1 MAFVVTPP
9 ARGTLALAMDGGF
22 TYTPTA
28 AYTGPDSF
36 SYRTSDGTAF
46 SPTVTVSL
54 SVELPTALKIWRQQW
69 FGSLADAGT
78 GANSGTPAQDGI
90 PNLIKFAT
98 GNGTV
103 DPKFPGVLPIQSG
116 MNAEGDAFQFIYTRN
131 KFAAEA
137 GVTTTVKWSETLQP
151 ESWSEVGVTL
161 IDNENMGDT
170 ERLTMEIPLPTG
182 GRRYSTG
189 SGGNDRSLGLMEGTR
204 ISRRPHTH
212 TKIR

>member
-1 MAFVVTPP
+1 
-9 ARGTLALAMDGGF
+9 
-22 TYTPTA
+22 
-28 AYTGPDSF
+28 
-36 SYRTSDGTAF
+36 
-46 SPTVTVSL
+46 
-54 SVELPTALKIWRQQW
+54 
-69 FGSLADAGT
+69 
-78 GANSGTPAQDGI
+78 
-90 PNLIKFAT
+90 
-98 GNGTV
+98 
-103 DPKFPGVLPIQSG
+103 VLPIQSG